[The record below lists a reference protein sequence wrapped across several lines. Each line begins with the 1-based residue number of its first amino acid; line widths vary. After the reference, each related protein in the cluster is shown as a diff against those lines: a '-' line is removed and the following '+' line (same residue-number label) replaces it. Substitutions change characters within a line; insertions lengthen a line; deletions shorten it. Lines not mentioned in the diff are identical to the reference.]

1 MASSELG
8 QPPHIIPEGEKQFF
22 NFKADN
28 GKEYRLFHGNE
39 EGVVFNTLEHNFTM
53 DSPVVRNDRTTF
65 NAILRGG
72 INHNNTRWMLK
83 KTIPIPA
90 DTKLPAADDD
100 GFNPSPMGV
109 TGPNDGQAMA
119 QGWFNSNEFFDV
131 LNIAGI
137 SEKKKDEMTDMEFD
151 SMIVG
156 ALEKM
161 DAKTF
166 GGKRRKKHKKMR
178 KKTCKKTCKKKCNTH
193 HKKTKSRRRKSR
205 KRKSKTKSRKKRR

>member
-8 QPPHIIPEGEKQFF
+8 QPPHIISEGEKQFF
-22 NFKADN
+22 DFTAND

-39 EGVVFNTLEHNFTM
+39 QGVVINIVGFGVTI
-53 DSPVVRNDRTTF
+53 DSPVVRNDLSTF
-65 NAILRGG
+65 KAILRGD
-72 INHNNTRWMLK
+72 IHYNNTRWVP
-83 KTIPIPA
+83 KTSIPIPA
-90 DTKLPAADDD
+90 NTELSKVDDR
-100 GFNPSPMGV
+100 FNSSPMGV

-119 QGWFNSNEFFDV
+119 QGWFNSNEFFDA

-137 SEKKKDEMTDMEFD
+137 SEKKKNEMTDMEFD
-151 SMIVG
+151 SLIVG